1 METTVKQVNILASS
15 ARLIRRLYAIP
26 LIEGGLVV
34 LNLLGFLIGTI
45 YWYGPQMAVISPLLW
60 PWLVD
65 SPLSVLG
72 FALALPLIR
81 RGQGGGR
88 SLLATWAVFSNV
100 KYGLWTVVFWLLW
113 WLGPGTFTLESVT
126 MFFTHGAMVIMGA
139 SLLLFYRPKVWQV
152 FTVTAWFALN
162 DYLDYWEGIAPTVP
176 AGVSLETLK
185 IEQVIVT
192 TLLMV
197 GLLALSRWPQGD
209 RARRLG
215 GEGCFLAVLFFPF
228 SI

>member
-1 METTVKQVNILASS
+1 MEPTVKKINLFTSS
-15 ARLIRRLYAIP
+15 ADLIRRLYAIP
-26 LIEGGLVV
+26 LIESALV
-34 LNLLGFLIGTI
+34 LSNLVGFLIGTI

-81 RGQGGGR
+81 REQSGWR
-88 SLLATWAVFSNV
+88 EWLATWAVFSNV

-113 WLGPGTFTLESVT
+113 WLGPGRFTLESVT
-126 MFFTHGAMVIMGA
+126 MFFTHGAMIIMGA

-152 FTVTAWFALN
+152 LSVTAWFALN
-162 DYLDYWEGIAPTVP
+162 DYLDYWGGIAPTVP
-176 AGVSLETLK
+176 TGVSLETLK

-197 GLLALSRWPQGD
+197 GLLALSHGPNYLTKR
-209 RARRLG
+209 
-215 GEGCFLAVLFFPF
+215 
-228 SI
+228 

>member
-1 METTVKQVNILASS
+1 METTVKQINILTSLA
-15 ARLIRRLYAIP
+15 ALIRRLYAIP
-26 LIEGGLVV
+26 LIESGLVV
-34 LNLLGFLIGTI
+34 SNLLGFLIGAI

-60 PWLVD
+60 LWLVD

-81 RGQGGGR
+81 REQSAWR
-88 SLLATWAVFSNV
+88 EWLATWAVFSNV
-100 KYGLWTVVFWLLW
+100 KYGLWTVVFWILW

-126 MFFTHGAMVIMGA
+126 MFFTHGAMILMGA

-152 FTVTAWFALN
+152 LTVTAWFALN
-162 DYLDYWEGIAPTVP
+162 DYLDYWGGIAPTVP

-197 GLLALSRWPQGD
+197 GLLALSRWPKDTGV
-209 RARRLG
+209 A
-215 GEGCFLAVLFFPF
+215 
-228 SI
+228 

>member
-1 METTVKQVNILASS
+1 MY
-15 ARLIRRLYAIP
+15 LIRRLYAIP
-26 LIEGGLVV
+26 LIEGGLV
-34 LNLLGFLIGTI
+34 LINLLGFLIGTI
-45 YWYGPQMAVISPLLW
+45 YWYGPQMAVISPLKW

-81 RGQGGGR
+81 RS
-88 SLLATWAVFSNV
+88 SLSKSAWREWLATWAVFSNV

-113 WLGPGTFTLESVT
+113 WRGSGTFTLESIT
-126 MFFTHGAMVIMGA
+126 MTLTHGAMVIMGA

-152 FTVTAWFALN
+152 LTVTAWFALN
-162 DYLDYWEGIAPTVP
+162 DYLDYWGGIAPRVP

-192 TLLMV
+192 TLLML
-197 GLLALSRWPQGD
+197 GLLALSLNGR
-209 RARRLG
+209 
-215 GEGCFLAVLFFPF
+215 EK
-228 SI
+228 SNNT